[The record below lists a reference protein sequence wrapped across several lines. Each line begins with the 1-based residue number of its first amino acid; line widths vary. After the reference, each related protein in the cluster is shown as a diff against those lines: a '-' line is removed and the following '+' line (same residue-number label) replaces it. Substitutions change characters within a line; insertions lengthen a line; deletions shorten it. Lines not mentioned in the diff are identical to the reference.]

1 MDLLPQ
7 MNRLASLRLTERCA
21 DILVSVREEVI
32 DAGYTVAEEL
42 NAPISKLNECDT
54 TCSTSYLKSEPSFRR
69 AFQGVLHF
77 LTKMGRRPF
86 LKRYLRRDEIAFTIS
101 SCDAALNDAL
111 GTFGVGLSLHSGAF
125 QLTCLTLTAVNPN
138 SHTQANPGQ

>member
-1 MDLLPQ
+1 MVIPQ
-7 MNRLASLRLTERCA
+7 TNRLASLRLTERCA
-21 DILVSVREEVI
+21 DILVSVREEII

-54 TCSTSYLKSEPSFRR
+54 TSSTSYLKPDPSFRR

-77 LTKMGRRPF
+77 LTKLGHRPF

-111 GTFGVGLSLHSGAF
+111 GTFGVGLSPHFGAF
-125 QLTCLTLTAVNPN
+125 ELTSLTLTAVHPN
-138 SHTQANPGQ
+138 SHAQVNPGQ